1 MYQQIII
8 IGTFANYF
16 ISVFLSYRQI
26 LALRRGKRNELLE
39 DKIKDSDFEMM
50 KKYNTEKMIFSL
62 FSGTVNFCRLI
73 YFIYFHT
80 IPKFYDYL
88 KRATG
93 IKSDMM
99 LEVLFM
105 LVFLHFERIIDIPLS
120 LFSTFFIEERYGFN
134 KMTFAIFI
142 KDFLKETVILTLI
155 LSLLYA
161 GIYKIMNYFDTFFA
175 IIFVFVCIFQI
186 FLVMIYPV
194 VIQPLFNKFKELED
208 GSLKTAIR
216 DLAKKV
222 GFKCNKILVMDG
234 SMRSNHSNAYFI
246 GLFGERRIVLFDTLI
261 KQATEGEIISILG
274 HEIGHWHHYHIPK
287 MLLLQFSTQFVFFY
301 FLEVALK
308 NKSFEA
314 SLFQTE
320 NTPLIVKMIYFSFF
334 MGILS
339 PFFTLLTNMY
349 SRYNERQADQFSIR
363 LGLGENLGKGLISIH
378 KENKSNVCPDWM
390 YSTYYHSHPTLV
402 ERLEFISEEEKNL
415 KEKEK

>member
-16 ISVFLSYRQI
+16 ISMFLSYRQL
-26 LALRRGKRNELLE
+26 LALRRGKRNELLT
-39 DKIKDSDFEMM
+39 DKIEDSDFETM
-50 KKYNTEKMIFSL
+50 KKYNTEKLIFSL
-62 FSGTVNFCRLI
+62 FSGTISFIRLI
-73 YFIYFHT
+73 CFIHFHT
-80 IPKFYDYL
+80 IPKSYDYL
-88 KRATG
+88 KNISG
-93 IKSDMM
+93 IKSDMV
-99 LEVLFM
+99 LNVLFM
-105 LVFLHFERIIDIPLS
+105 LVFLHFERVMDIPLS

-134 KMTFAIFI
+134 KMTFGIFL
-142 KDFLKETVILTLI
+142 KDFLKETIVLTLI
-155 LSLLYA
+155 ISPLYA

-175 IIFVFVCIFQI
+175 IIFVFVCVFQI

-208 GSLKTAIR
+208 GSLKTAIKN
-216 DLAKKV
+216 LAKNV
-222 GFKCNKILVMDG
+222 GFKCSKIFVMDG

-261 KQATEGEIISILG
+261 KQATEDEIISILG
-274 HEIGHWHHYHIPK
+274 HEIGHWYHYHIPK
-287 MLLLQFSTQFVFFY
+287 MLVLQFSTQFVFFY

-308 NKSFEA
+308 NKSFVV

-320 NTPLIVKMIYFSFF
+320 NVPLIVKLVYFSFF

-339 PFFTLLTNMY
+339 PFLTLLTNMY
-349 SRYNERQADQFSIR
+349 SRYNERQADLFSIK

-378 KENKSNVCPDWM
+378 KENKSNVCPDWL

-402 ERLEFISEEEKNL
+402 ERLEFISDEEKKL